1 MRIALDSPA
10 LCVPVSDTIRVPLNV
25 TLTDLSSLTGRF
37 VVLEF

>member
-1 MRIALDSPA
+1 MLIALHSPA
-10 LCVPVSDTIRVPLNV
+10 LCVPVSDTIRVPLIV